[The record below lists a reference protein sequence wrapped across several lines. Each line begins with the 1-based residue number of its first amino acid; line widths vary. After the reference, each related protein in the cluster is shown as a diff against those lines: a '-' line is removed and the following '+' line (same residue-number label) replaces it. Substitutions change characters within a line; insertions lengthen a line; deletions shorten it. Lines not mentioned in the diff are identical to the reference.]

1 MRRRE
6 FIALLGSAAVAW
18 PRAARA
24 QQSGKMH
31 QLGYISIN
39 QTNQIQH
46 LVDAL
51 RAGLQEHGWIEGRN
65 FAFDFRWAEGRSDR
79 VPALA
84 ADLVRAKVDI
94 IIVASSSAAKAASST
109 TTSIPIVMAASTDA
123 LAEGLVVSL
132 ARPGGNLTGL
142 TTLARDLVGKQL
154 EILEELVP
162 SLSQVTL
169 LVNPTNIG
177 QSPIVQEAEAGS
189 RELGLQLHI
198 FRAGEPG
205 ELQGVFEAMS
215 REGSQ
220 GLVVMADA
228 MFFGN
233 RARIAELATGAGVPT
248 VAPFVE
254 HAMAG
259 TLAAYGP
266 NLPDMFRR
274 AAVYIDKILK
284 GAKPA
289 DLPVEQPTKFDL
301 TINLKTAKAL
311 GLTVPLSLLARA
323 DEVIE

>member
-6 FIALLGSAAVAW
+6 FIALLGSAAAAW
-18 PRAARA
+18 PLAARA

-31 QLGYISIN
+31 RLGYIGLAQPN
-39 QTNQIQH
+39 QVQH
-46 LVDAL
+46 LLDVL
-51 RAGLQEHGWIEGRN
+51 RAGLREHGWIEGQN

-94 IIVASSSAAKAASST
+94 IIVASTQAAQAASSA
-109 TTSIPIVMAASTDA
+109 TTSIPIVMAASYDA
-123 LAEGLVVSL
+123 LAEGLVESL

-142 TTLARDLVGKQL
+142 TGISRDLVSKQL
-154 EILEELVP
+154 EILKELVP
-162 SLSQVTL
+162 SLSQVAV
-169 LVNPTNIG
+169 LVNPTG
-177 QSPIVQEAEAGS
+177 TTVQEADAGS
-189 RELGLQLHI
+189 RVLGLQLHI

-205 ELQGVFEAMS
+205 ELQGAFEAMS
-215 REGSQ
+215 RERTQ
-220 GLVVMADA
+220 ALVVMADA

-248 VAPFVE
+248 VAPLAE

-259 TLAAYGP
+259 TLVAYGP
-266 NLPDMFRR
+266 NLADMFRR
-274 AAVYIDKILK
+274 ATVYIDKILR

-289 DLPVEQPTKFDL
+289 DLPIEQPTKFDL

-311 GLTVPLSLLARA
+311 GLTVPPSLLARA